1 MRGGIWSYVSMTSW
15 MGGVL
20 NRPSKGTIFG
30 SESLGKIRKKLKLCL
45 AGRVKVERKL
55 RAFELVY

>member
-1 MRGGIWSYVSMTSW
+1 MTSW